1 MSSRRTMYCEKK
13 KEKKWWGYIR
23 NILADYPNGSKNE
36 IDAVAGQN
44 GKITKRFA
52 FCHVWW

>member
-1 MSSRRTMYCEKK
+1 MCCEKK

-23 NILADYPNGSKNE
+23 NILADYPNGSKSE